1 MTDNNI
7 LPSQEKIEQPSEN
20 NSAKVLCWT
29 ITPKG
34 KNPAY
39 VGDSVIHPDG
49 SVGIIVGGA
58 SNVSFGKRAAACI
71 GDKVECPGHTGVIVQ
86 GAKSISIGGKSLA
99 REGDKTSCGGT
110 IMAGYPTI
118 TAFDRTR
125 TVHGKSEEKN
135 TREIR
140 FKLAQSAH
148 SNESAYSN
156 MPYTVYVDSAEI
168 DKGITDQDGE
178 LVLEVKEDM
187 KECEIKFANGKSY
200 LLSIV
205 EEFEDGTDKDKIAPK
220 GFPIYDDLG
229 VDYAKSYENLV
240 SGEHN
245 KE

>member
-20 NSAKVLCWT
+20 NSAKVLRWT

-125 TVHGKSEEKN
+125 TVHGKSEEKIP
-135 TREIR
+135 E
-140 FKLAQSAH
+140 KLDLNWLNRRIPMKVPTQICLIPF
-148 SNESAYSN
+148 
-156 MPYTVYVDSAEI
+156 MWI
-168 DKGITDQDGE
+168 LRKLIKGLPT
-178 LVLEVKEDM
+178 KT
-187 KECEIKFANGKSY
+187 AN
-200 LLSIV
+200 
-205 EEFEDGTDKDKIAPK
+205 
-220 GFPIYDDLG
+220 
-229 VDYAKSYENLV
+229 
-240 SGEHN
+240 
-245 KE
+245 